1 MKGNSTKYHRP
12 NKSGLTLAVSIFF
25 LFTIMILSTAPSW
38 ACKGVTH
45 PGYNTTMKM
54 IDPYTG
60 DLFATVTF
68 GEIKEEGIVKM
79 TKSTGNSKSPS
90 PYKLQI
96 EPAYYDIA
104 TTSDYSGEVKIC
116 VNHDAI
122 GFGSTNKST
131 LRLSHFEN
139 GTWVKLDTT
148 LERANDLICGK
159 APSLSKFVIFEDP
172 RAKYGPAMFWYHHVA
187 RPGL

>member
-1 MKGNSTKYHRP
+1 MNWNSIKHFRP
-12 NKSGLTLAVSIFF
+12 NKSGLTIAVSIFF
-25 LFTIMILSTAPSW
+25 LFTLMMLSAAPSW
-38 ACKGVTH
+38 ACKGVVH

-68 GEIKEEGIVKM
+68 GEIKEKGIVKM

-90 PYKLQI
+90 PYKLRSV
-96 EPAYYDIA
+96 PAYYDIS
-104 TTSDYSGEVKIC
+104 TTTDYSGGVKVC

-139 GTWVKLDTT
+139 GSWVTLDTT
-148 LERANDLICGK
+148 FVKDADLVCGK
-159 APSLSKFVIFEDP
+159 APSLSHFAIFEDP
-172 RAKYGPAMFWYHHVA
+172 RAKYGPTMFWYHHVSP
-187 RPGL
+187 PGL